1 MADRRLSSPLPDRVP
16 AHLRGAWR
24 RLSIEYGDGSG
35 DIATT
40 VVWLQSSRL
49 YCDIRVPSPRPAAG
63 ARGFAGLTVED
74 AVALAAQEGFA
85 GALSV
90 DGGRCAWE
98 RWIDYRPL
106 GAADVGDVAR
116 AGRMLVETGVDAAYV
131 EHWWQDLHGQ
141 DLDAADILTAAAHD
155 PATGAIAVRAGD
167 RVMTAIDRRPAPPPG
182 GLAALAADAA
192 RRRDA
197 AGLTAL
203 LDCEI
208 AYGRLDGPDAWV
220 VELSTLPWTVGE
232 RRILP
237 VALRDGEAA
246 A

>member
-1 MADRRLSSPLPDRVP
+1 MTDLHPLPDRVP
-16 AHLRGAWR
+16 GHLRGAWR
-24 RLSIEYGDGSG
+24 RLAIEYGDGSG

-49 YCDIRVPSPRPAAG
+49 YCDIRVPVPRPA
-63 ARGFAGLTVED
+63 ARGFAGLTVDE

-85 GALSV
+85 GVLAV
-90 DGGRCAWE
+90 DGGRCVWE

-106 GAADVGDVAR
+106 GVADVADVDR
-116 AGRMLVETGVDAAYV
+116 SGRVLVETGAEAAYV
-131 EHWWQDLHGQ
+131 EHWWQDL
-141 DLDAADILTAAAHD
+141 DAAEILTAAAHD
-155 PATGAIAVRAGD
+155 PATGAIAVCAGD
-167 RVMTAIDRRPAPPPG
+167 RVMTAVDRRGAPRPAG
-182 GLAALAADAA
+182 VLATLAADAA

-197 AGLTAL
+197 AALAAL

-232 RRILP
+232 RRPLP
-237 VALRDGEAA
+237 HGLRNGEAA